1 MGYPRKGL
9 ARLFALLVTWIV
21 VVFYVIFGFLRRLS
35 LFTIAWRVLLLALVV
50 YVFVF
55 YYALWIV
62 SQGVTGEE
70 GKVKHDESGENQ

>member
-1 MGYPRKGL
+1 M
-9 ARLFALLVTWIV
+9 ARLVALLATWIV

-50 YVFVF
+50 YAFVF
-55 YYALWIV
+55 YYALWVV

-70 GKVKHDESGENQ
+70 GKVSHDESDENQ